1 MCTFEDLSENQW
13 QTWAFHGDLTGDL
26 MGRNGDVPWDLLGFH
41 GGNAHP
47 YVAWELHGPIG
58 FKPDMLSAV
67 P

>member
-1 MCTFEDLSENQW
+1 MANMGISW
-13 QTWAFHGDLTGDL
+13 YLTGDL